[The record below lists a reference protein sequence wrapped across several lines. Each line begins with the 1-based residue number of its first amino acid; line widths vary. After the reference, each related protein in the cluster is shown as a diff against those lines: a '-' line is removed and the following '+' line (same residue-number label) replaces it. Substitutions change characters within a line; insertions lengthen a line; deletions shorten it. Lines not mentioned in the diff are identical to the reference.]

1 MINESTVSKRKGI
14 NVELIRASTI
24 NPEPV
29 TWLWRDWLAAGKLH
43 VLGGA
48 PGTGKTTIALDFAAV
63 ISSGRCW
70 PDGSP
75 ARCGNVVIWSGEDDP
90 KDTLIPRLLQAGA
103 NMDSIFFIAGV
114 QEGKK
119 NRSFDPAIDMEPLL
133 KKLEEIGNVRLLI
146 VDPIVSVVTGDSH
159 KNAEVRRSLQPLV
172 DLAGRLGC
180 ALVGITHFSKA
191 THGRNPVERL
201 TGSLAFGALARVVLV
216 VAKLPKEDDEDEMTW
231 LLMRAKSNIG
241 PDEGGFVYQLQ
252 QNELANHPGVCGSFI
267 KWKQFVE
274 GSARDW
280 LASAEK
286 TNEGKCQGALEKAIQ
301 FLSELLMNGPL
312 PQADIEAQ
320 YLHAG
325 HSHSTMR
332 RAKSNLGIQSVKAG
346 GYFGSEDQQ
355 WLWTLPNTVTEDE
368 DIG

>member
-1 MINESTVSKRKGI
+1 MTNNSTIYKGKGVH
-14 NVELIRASTI
+14 VELIRASSVK
-24 NPEPV
+24 PEPV
-29 TWLWRDWLAAGKLH
+29 LWYWRDWLAAGKLH

-63 ISSGRCW
+63 ISSGGCW
-70 PDGSP
+70 PDGS
-75 ARCGNVVIWSGEDDP
+75 AASCGNVVIWSGEDDH

-103 NMDSIFFIAGV
+103 NMDNIFFIAGV
-114 QEGKK
+114 QEGQKK
-119 NRSFDPAIDMEPLL
+119 RSFDPAIDMEPLL
-133 KKLEEIGNVRLLI
+133 RKLKEIGNVRLLI
-146 VDPIVSVVTGDSH
+146 IDPIVSAVTGDSH

-180 ALVGITHFSKA
+180 ALLGITHFSKA

-216 VAKLPKEDDEDEMTW
+216 VAKLSKEDEEDEMTW

-252 QNELANHPGVCGSFI
+252 QNELANHPGVCGAFI

-286 TNEGKCQGALEKAIQ
+286 TNEGKRQGVLEKAIQ
-301 FLSELLMNGPL
+301 FLSKLLANGPL
-312 PQADIEAQ
+312 PQTDIEEQ
-320 YLHAG
+320 YLNAG
-325 HSHSTMR
+325 YSHSTIR
-332 RAKSNLGIQSVKAG
+332 RAKSTLQIQSVKAG
-346 GYFGSEDQQ
+346 GYFGGEEQQ
-355 WLWTLPNTVTEDE
+355 WLWLLPKTVTED
-368 DIG
+368 IG